1 MELSQIQACLA
12 NSEYSQKLKA
22 LTELKNYE
30 PEIAVPLLLSQIKAQ
45 DFFIRS
51 LVAMGLGKKRTEE
64 SFAALLQMMKFD
76 RDPNVRAEAA
86 NSLSMFGSLTVPHL
100 VAAFYQD
107 DSWLVRR
114 SILAALMEFN
124 CPDELFEV
132 CCCGVNGDDLSVQ
145 EASVEG
151 LGLLSKTTKQEEAL
165 SQLLLKVKD
174 PSWRI
179 RAKVAR
185 ALSYFSSPQARA
197 ALQELKQDEDYRVVS
212 SVLERVIEQ

>member
-1 MELSQIQACLA
+1 
-12 NSEYSQKLKA
+12 
-22 LTELKNYE
+22 
-30 PEIAVPLLLSQIKAQ
+30 
-45 DFFIRS
+45 
-51 LVAMGLGKKRTEE
+51 MGLGKKRTEE

-114 SILAALMEFN
+114 SILAALIEFN
-124 CPDELFEV
+124 SPNELFEV
-132 CCCGVNGDDLSVQ
+132 CSCGVNGEDLSVQ

-151 LGLLSKTTKQEEAL
+151 FGLLCGTPKQEEAL

-179 RAKVAR
+179 RAKVAK
-185 ALSYFSSPQARA
+185 ALSRFSSPQVQA

-212 SVLERVIEQ
+212 SVLEQSVE